1 MLPRPTNKSMLASI
15 EIGDRYFRFLN
26 ECINEAMNRI
36 LNNEFTRQPNYFMN
50 KKIAL
55 CQLKKNSKEYL
66 TIIGTV

>member
-50 KKIAL
+50 KKNSTL
-55 CQLKKNSKEYL
+55 STKKTANN
-66 TIIGTV
+66 T